1 MNLFECIDI
10 QVFTDAV
17 SVGALAFVGGAL
29 LPWPFRLVAYVVEMV
44 RKVVS

>member
-1 MNLFECIDI
+1 MTLFECIDI